1 MEQLNLEQIM
11 EYQILR
17 LKDVIAMT
25 GLSRSTIYLRMEQD
39 KFPQQINLGSRAVGW
54 ISSEIKEWIEKR
66 IKESR
71 LRKTLN

>member
-1 MEQLNLEQIM
+1 M

-54 ISSEIKEWIEKR
+54 ISSEIKEWIEER

>member
-1 MEQLNLEQIM
+1 M

-25 GLSRSTIYLRMEQD
+25 ELSRSTIYLRMEQD

-54 ISSEIKEWIEKR
+54 ISSEIKEWIEER